1 MPERIV
7 LHIGATKTGT
17 SAIQSALA
25 RNRDRLL
32 TQGALYPEG
41 LQEDKA
47 QAGRVTSGN
56 GHIFRRFRKTY
67 EEAAGLA
74 CQEFEAALQNTIATR
89 ADADTVLF
97 SNEALGGLNQEAL
110 ADLQKI
116 FARYFRVVRLVYYV
130 RHLADHAVSQYGEY
144 IKRRKMKMPFERF
157 TEKKYRAP
165 FKKAMATVESV
176 FSPTEIDYVLYDDV
190 RRDLYRDFLR
200 RLQISSDGHLSP
212 NTVNRSFTYD
222 ELEVLRE
229 VNSLGLPKS
238 LLARIAEDYAF
249 RNEPPRQIALPVSRS
264 AIDFVGARNR
274 DVIEFANER
283 LGSSQL
289 RVASDELMAKAC
301 NDPELGEPELDRN
314 IVVRILESGQRVMK
328 EREVAF
334 GERVKAKR
342 RKLKSPDEAATPLVR
357 RPLED
362 RLQAVL
368 ARAREMACASNGLL
382 SDTRKVLLEGM
393 LLIRDCDLINRGY
406 VPETPEGA
414 TVD

>member
-190 RRDLYRDFLR
+190 RRD
-200 RLQISSDGHLSP
+200 
-212 NTVNRSFTYD
+212 
-222 ELEVLRE
+222 
-229 VNSLGLPKS
+229 
-238 LLARIAEDYAF
+238 
-249 RNEPPRQIALPVSRS
+249 
-264 AIDFVGARNR
+264 
-274 DVIEFANER
+274 
-283 LGSSQL
+283 
-289 RVASDELMAKAC
+289 
-301 NDPELGEPELDRN
+301 
-314 IVVRILESGQRVMK
+314 
-328 EREVAF
+328 
-334 GERVKAKR
+334 
-342 RKLKSPDEAATPLVR
+342 
-357 RPLED
+357 
-362 RLQAVL
+362 
-368 ARAREMACASNGLL
+368 
-382 SDTRKVLLEGM
+382 
-393 LLIRDCDLINRGY
+393 
-406 VPETPEGA
+406 
-414 TVD
+414 